1 VRLVLPILFVLG
13 CGREEVPLDIDAA
26 CQRTECRVVAS
37 FGQLGGVGGSAAE
50 IQTSLVWFGR
60 LTDECGE
67 RVVELSIELVAGRGV
82 FAGGLETGVFA
93 IEGDELDPAT
103 CGACVQLVVDD
114 GRCYFATSGR
124 LVLTSVEV
132 DMAGT
137 LSDAGFR
144 PIDCLTLAAQGSS
157 CATAIDSI
165 SFNEPIDDDP
175 D

>member
-82 FAGGLETGVFA
+82 FAGGLETG
-93 IEGDELDPAT
+93 AT